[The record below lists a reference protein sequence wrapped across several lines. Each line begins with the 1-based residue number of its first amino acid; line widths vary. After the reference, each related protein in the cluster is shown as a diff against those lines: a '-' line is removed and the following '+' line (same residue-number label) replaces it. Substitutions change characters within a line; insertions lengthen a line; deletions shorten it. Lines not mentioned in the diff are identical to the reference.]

1 MPVAFAD
8 FLQAKFALDERSLN
22 REVRAAFLGALR
34 SLPQIQ
40 CLDVGAGT
48 CATARRLL
56 NSELTTP
63 LALTALDRDPGLLD
77 IARQEAEGW
86 LHALGLEPRVE
97 AGAILTQGERLTA
110 IRFAVDEVK
119 DHQPDRLYNVITA
132 HAFLDLAP
140 LPQALRLFAA
150 WLQPGGYLYASTNYD
165 GNTALARV
173 YDDADFEAR
182 LLDHYNH
189 TMEQRRVDGQATG
202 GAYCGRRL
210 HELLPEFGFDILA
223 HGSSDWNIAPVL
235 GEYRDGDAVCLK
247 ALLEMIYG
255 EGRRSGLFCQDQLD
269 RWHED
274 RLRLLQR
281 RRLGLTI
288 RQLDVLARYSPQ
300 EAVSRCSGP

>member
-1 MPVAFAD
+1 MPVAFAA

-22 REVRAAFLGALR
+22 REVRAAFQDALH
-34 SLPQIQ
+34 SLPQIH

-48 CATARRLL
+48 CATLRRLL

-63 LALTALDRDPGLLD
+63 LSLTALDRDPGLLD
-77 IARQEAEGW
+77 IARQQAAGW
-86 LHALGLEPRVE
+86 L
-97 AGAILTQGERLTA
+97 QDKRLTA
-110 IRFAVDEVK
+110 IRFAVDDVK
-119 DHQPDRLYNVITA
+119 HHRPDRRYNVITA

-140 LPQALRLFAA
+140 LPEALRLFAA

-165 GNTALARV
+165 GDTAPLPV

-182 LLDHYNH
+182 LLEHYNQ

-210 HELLPEFGFDILA
+210 HELLPEYGFDILA

-235 GEYRDGDAVCLK
+235 GEYRDCDSVCLE

-255 EGRRSGLFCQDQLD
+255 EGQRSGLFCQVELD

-281 RRLGLTI
+281 RRLVLTI
-288 RQLDVLARYSPQ
+288 RQLDLLARYHP
-300 EAVSRCSGP
+300 